1 MVNVTAKLLCRDAGS
16 SWRASAVSGP
26 LRSQPVPIT
35 QPQPLVL
42 GRHLQTLPITPPGL
56 QLPTLAVGADR
67 KPWKE
72 IFLTFATPAD
82 KLTTEKAS
90 KFSKAVIPLPYSG
103 ETASCSFKKKLNP
116 SYLLRATTG
125 YISKRQNNL
134 AGGSTKSISIPKNI
148 THKDSSETTQ
158 K

>member
-1 MVNVTAKLLCRDAGS
+1 MINVAAKLLCRDAGS

-35 QPQPLVL
+35 QPQPFVL

-56 QLPTLAVGADR
+56 QLPTLAVGAEG
-67 KPWKE
+67 KPWEE
-72 IFLTFATPAD
+72 IFLTFTTPAD

-90 KFSKAVIPLPYSG
+90 KFSKAVIPFPYSG
-103 ETASCSFKKKLNP
+103 ETASCSLKKKTSKPIP
-116 SYLLRATTG
+116 SPATTG
-125 YISKRQNNL
+125 HISKHQNNP
-134 AGGSTKSISIPKNI
+134 AGGSTKSISIPKSI